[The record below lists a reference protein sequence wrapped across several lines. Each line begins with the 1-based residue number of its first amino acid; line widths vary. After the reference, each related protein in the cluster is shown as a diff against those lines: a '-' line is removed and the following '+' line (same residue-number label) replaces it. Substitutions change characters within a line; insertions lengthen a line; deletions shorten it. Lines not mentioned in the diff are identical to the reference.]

1 MSKEIVKKI
10 WPEWEL
16 DDKPLGSGSYGTVY
30 RAVRRDNGVE
40 STAAIKVISVP
51 LNTSEIDSLR
61 SEGLDENATR
71 THLKN
76 VVDDYVREI
85 KLMESMKGMQNI
97 VSIEDYKVIEKED
110 EIGWYILIRMELLT
124 PLNTYLCDKT
134 FSETEAIKLG
144 IDICSALEICAKSN
158 IIHRDIKP
166 ENIFVNAYGYFKLG
180 DFGIAKQFESM
191 TGSLSQNR
199 GTYYYMAPEVAKG
212 TDYDVRADI
221 YSLGIVL
228 YRLLNKNHLPFL
240 ETEKQ
245 LTNPLEREKA
255 VNRRINGEPLP
266 PPSEASPATADLILW
281 ACEPD
286 PANRISSAAE
296 FKKLL
301 ISAGNGNYV
310 PRNKDF
316 NATVSVRRAPDVLN
330 GTVTVRRAEPAQK
343 TDEVGSF
350 GQKPKKKGTG
360 LTIAVI
366 ALLVV
371 LIAVGAFFGI
381 SALKGND
388 SKSGTIGNPVT
399 DSDVQPEEETTDDV
413 NASDT
418 QSEKESENNA
428 VYSDADEEKI
438 QAILTEA
445 EQLAASEDYENAC
458 AKISAGLVTYPKSEE
473 LKSKSE
479 EYGELLA
486 QQVKE
491 KTLAEA
497 DALAESG
504 DFEAAIAVIEEAQ
517 KDNKNDTDY
526 KEAMEKYTSANH
538 SKLVDEAL
546 ASADAFAQNE
556 DYLTALSTLKES
568 ETSLGKDER
577 FDSKISEYE
586 KQYVNQVL
594 NQADQMIVDSDFDG
608 AKTFLTDAKDN
619 VSDNA
624 EIITKIGNLDYYRP
638 SQLVD
643 YHLIDNNGFD
653 YNSEIFTDSLG
664 NSHDGKY
671 QFGYVGYG
679 EKYAIINLK
688 KECSTFS
695 GTIVSP
701 SNIASNVSMIIM
713 IYSDDK
719 LIYTSEQFGKTSEPI
734 SFKIDVTGCTKLTI
748 KAGLISGYWGD
759 ASCCIVDTV
768 LTKDVDNV
776 NKNIMKSRNESYIGE
791 ATGLSSL
798 TMIDNSGFEW
808 SNGYFEDSFG
818 YGYNGRMFINQI
830 GYGEKYIIFDV
841 TKDCSMLSGSIVA
854 CQNTGAN
861 EKMTI
866 MIYVND
872 TLKYTSA
879 PISKTSEKIDF
890 NVPISKNDRITIK
903 AGLTEGYWGDARCAL
918 VDITVK

>member
-16 DDKPLGSGSYGTVY
+16 DAKPLGSGSYGTVY

-255 VNRRINGEPLP
+255 VNRRINGELLP

-473 LKSKSE
+473 LKAKSE

-486 QQVKE
+486 KQVKE

-526 KEAMEKYTSANH
+526 KEAIEKYTSANH

-546 ASADAFAQNE
+546 ASADALAQSE

-568 ETSLGKDER
+568 EASLGKDER

-586 KQYVNQVL
+586 KLYVNQVL
-594 NQADQMIVDSDFDG
+594 EQASSFANIHDYQNALSVIETAKNKYGNDESFDVAYEKYSKEYMQYLHDHEEARLEKLIQKYIGKYNGGSYRNCEIEIVEVTSREDITAIFSFYPFETQGNNWFGSYKLKGKVTREMSDGSMLISLSGTEWIVKPGNFGMLDFELKVNPEVTKITCEDYDLIAIAEGATNQFEHNNIEKVYSGTYMTGWGVTCLDLEITYCDPNTGNLEAIFSFYPHEHNPNIPTGKFSMLGTIIFEYPDG
-608 AKTFLTDAKDN
+608 RLKIYLKGYEWLVAPKDN
-619 VSDNA
+619 VSMIEFFATINS
-624 EIITKIGNLDYYRP
+624 
-638 SQLVD
+638 SQD
-643 YHLIDNNGFD
+643 HLT
-653 YNSEIFTDSLG
+653 SDS
-664 NSHDGKY
+664 Y
-671 QFGYVGYG
+671 Q
-679 EKYAIINLK
+679 INLTE
-688 KECSTFS
+688 KEF
-695 GTIVSP
+695 
-701 SNIASNVSMIIM
+701 
-713 IYSDDK
+713 
-719 LIYTSEQFGKTSEPI
+719 
-734 SFKIDVTGCTKLTI
+734 
-748 KAGLISGYWGD
+748 
-759 ASCCIVDTV
+759 
-768 LTKDVDNV
+768 
-776 NKNIMKSRNESYIGE
+776 
-791 ATGLSSL
+791 
-798 TMIDNSGFEW
+798 
-808 SNGYFEDSFG
+808 
-818 YGYNGRMFINQI
+818 
-830 GYGEKYIIFDV
+830 
-841 TKDCSMLSGSIVA
+841 
-854 CQNTGAN
+854 
-861 EKMTI
+861 
-866 MIYVND
+866 
-872 TLKYTSA
+872 
-879 PISKTSEKIDF
+879 
-890 NVPISKNDRITIK
+890 
-903 AGLTEGYWGDARCAL
+903 
-918 VDITVK
+918 